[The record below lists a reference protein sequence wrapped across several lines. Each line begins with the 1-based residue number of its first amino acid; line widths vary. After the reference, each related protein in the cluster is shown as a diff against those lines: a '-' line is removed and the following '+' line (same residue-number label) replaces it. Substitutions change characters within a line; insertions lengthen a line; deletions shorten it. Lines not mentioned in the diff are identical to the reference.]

1 MKRASG
7 FCAAFSAAIALCAA
21 TAQAAGS
28 WTGNGANTLW
38 NTAANWDSMPGSSAS
53 LSFRNANV
61 KNRTATLNGSYSY
74 TGNIHM
80 GKGSSADNPYIW
92 EATDPAN
99 TLTIKD
105 DTWLG
110 YHENGWLWI
119 KSGKYVFN
127 DTKNKNFH
135 MGEGANGATR
145 NFWLRVGDGSSSV
158 SVTAKHSSYLR
169 GGSTLV
175 ADKATIDFSAGYFEQ
190 NETSALYITNTTMSA
205 QYYRMYKT
213 TSATFSNSTLTVSH
227 DLNVA
232 HDANSA
238 CSFKG
243 VSSTVRQTVDG
254 CVFNV
259 GVAANAKGAVEKTGG
274 DWSCYYL
281 RLGSGNGSCG
291 TFTMDGGTLAVV
303 KEFTIGTSGTTSGN
317 TFTLDDGTVTSSGN
331 TYIGKASGT
340 SGSLV
345 LNGGTFTA
353 KSISSSGS
361 GKIVLNGG
369 TLAASAAGTFIPAAV
384 SGEVGASGGT
394 LDTAWH
400 DITLASGVSDVSGEN
415 GTIAF
420 TGGGT
425 VTPAGTLGCSAV
437 TLDAGTVIAV
447 ADANKSF
454 IENLTVDFSANA
466 AGDGALVMTNT
477 SGTFSAADLAAIALA
492 GNAGN
497 RYALVLADGDTTI
510 RVLDTLAG
518 EYVWNDGAS
527 EADWTAAGKWSK
539 GGVAGDWFNSTH
551 AVFANAGDKATL
563 GANVTAVDVTFRAD
577 AEVLAGG
584 GTLTVPAV
592 AVSNGVAATIAA
604 PTAGP
609 LAKEGE
615 GTLTLGSS
623 RVTDATVLSEGTLAF
638 SGTAAIDWTKLTFG
652 TDPAKPVVL
661 RIGPDAT
668 IANKPLAWTV
678 GTVAGVTSTVVKAGG
693 DWVNSNFYIAGGAN
707 ATTTVIQEGG
717 TWTLSDAADIGK
729 SSEAAH
735 AYFDIAGGTVQH
747 NGYIHNA
754 ASCPATVTVRTGAKY
769 EMTVANQWGF
779 IVSGSAKG
787 TLNVQG
793 GEALVKGPLNFCYR
807 SGSGEA
813 NVTDGGKLSMT
824 KVQLN
829 AGSGSTGTAALTLDG
844 GTLLAV
850 EDTSSFMPD
859 NSRFT
864 FTVGANGGTID
875 TNGKNITIAKSASGS
890 GGITFTGGGTAKLAA
905 TPSYTGV
912 TTVELG
918 TILHIP
924 SKTGFTGGFAVT
936 GPTPAEGT
944 YKVIVIDGDD
954 AFAAI
959 PEGFVAP
966 EGCRFILSL
975 DRKTI
980 YCISGNPAPVWI
992 GGASGSLSVG
1002 TNWSTGV
1009 VPSGTPCIIGNDA
1022 AAALETGD
1030 TFAPTAITFP
1040 ADTAEVTI
1048 SGGGISGILAIS
1060 NLSASASATFL
1071 SPVAFAEGE
1080 TIEVYHTATYS
1091 DEFSYGNV
1099 NGMVWFK
1106 GGVTGYDVRQNTSSG
1121 RSNIYA
1127 GEYRRTTTASDFK
1140 ATQGITYRDVV
1151 YKNSSLTV
1159 DSATDI
1165 WELGIDNGGA
1175 FTTRVATVRDDGT
1188 YSRLCWRNDGEIVV
1202 TEELVLTANRNA
1214 AGYLS
1219 LTASSTKGNVYK
1231 AEKLT
1236 IAGSDWARLS
1246 NKMSNVDT
1254 TTVFVGDG
1262 GIVFKDS
1269 GSRFSTGTTGTQNG
1283 TTTIRPWHGDFEIGE
1298 RTGTAHSI
1306 AVNKNTVF
1314 DTNDESGTGRRIT
1327 VNAIVGNT
1335 KTVSVTGSGTVR
1347 YNRVNDNNAA
1357 LTVSGTATL
1366 ELGAGAKTGTGAVTV
1381 NANATLSVPEAG
1393 TGTVG
1398 GNLTLANG
1406 AALEFKLDGDS
1417 ETTLALDSGKTLTA
1431 TATVGIKFAEG
1442 SIFVPGRTYTL
1453 LSGGNLAD
1461 GDKAKFSLPEGDR
1474 GVLSVSSGNLVY
1486 TAPSCFFIKIAEGS
1500 SSELAVPF
1508 EWIYDNTDA
1517 GERSS
1522 AAEIAAALE
1531 DSGANGIA
1539 VWKSYCL
1546 GLDPQDA
1553 ASLVLCDSA
1562 AEQPADGNVN
1572 IAAKNLN
1579 VPAGLSGVAVTAY
1592 LDRKNGD
1599 GWDLGV
1605 ASAPVSSGSAL
1616 LAAPAIE
1623 SGTSFFA

>member
-21 TAQAAGS
+21 MNAQAAGS

-38 NTAANWDSMPGSSAS
+38 NTTANWDSMPGSSAS

-61 KNRTATLNGSYSY
+61 KNRTATINGSYSY
-74 TGNIHM
+74 SGNIHM
-80 GKGSSADNPYIW
+80 GAGSSADNPYIW

-99 TLTIKD
+99 KLTVQD

-110 YHENGWLWI
+110 YYENGWLWI
-119 KSGKYVFN
+119 KSGTYVFN
-127 DTKNKNFH
+127 GKSSKNFH
-135 MGEGANGATR
+135 MGEGASGAR
-145 NFWLRVGDGSSSV
+145 HNFWLKLGDGSSTV
-158 SVTAKHSSYLR
+158 SVQGRNGYVR
-169 GGSTLV
+169 GGSALI
-175 ADKATIDFSAGYFEQ
+175 ADKATIKFTEGLSFS
-190 NETSALYITNTTMSA
+190 ETASMSFTNS
-205 QYYRMYKT
+205 
-213 TSATFSNSTLTVSH
+213 SVTVAR

-232 HDANSA
+232 NSSGAN
-238 CSFKG
+238 CVFRG
-243 VSSTVRQTVDG
+243 TSSTVRQTTDG
-254 CVFNV
+254 YVFNV
-259 GVAANAKGAVEKTGG
+259 GINSNARGVVEKDGG
-274 DWSCYYL
+274 DWTCYYL
-281 RLGSGNGSCG
+281 RLGSGNGAKG
-291 TFTMDGGTLAVV
+291 IFTMDGGTLTVV
-303 KEFTIGTSGTTSGN
+303 KEFTIGMSGTTSGN
-317 TFTLDDGTVTSSGN
+317 TFTLDGGTVTSSGN
-331 TYIGKASGT
+331 TYIGNASGA

-353 KSISSSGS
+353 KSISSSGT
-361 GKIVLNGG
+361 GKIVLDGG

-384 SGEVGASGGT
+384 SVEVGANGGT
-394 LDTAWH
+394 IDTAWH

-415 GTIAF
+415 GTITF

-425 VTPAGTLGCSAV
+425 VTLTGALGCSAV

-454 IENLTVDFSANA
+454 IANLTVDFSANG
-466 AGDGALVMTNT
+466 AGDGALVITNT

-497 RYALVLADGDTTI
+497 RYALVLADGNTTI
-510 RVLDTLAG
+510 RVVDTLAG

-539 GGVAGDWFNSTH
+539 GGVAGDWFNSTY

-584 GTLTVPAV
+584 GTLTVPV
-592 AVSNGVAATIAA
+592 IVVSNGVAATIAS

-623 RVTDATVLSEGTLAF
+623 RVADATALSEGTLAF
-638 SGTAAIDWTKLTFG
+638 SGTAEIDWTKLTFG
-652 TDPAKPVVL
+652 TDPAKPVTL

-693 DWVNSNFYIAGGAN
+693 DWTNSNFYIADAAN

-717 TWTLSDAADIGK
+717 TWTLSSTVDLGKAA
-729 SSEAAH
+729 SAAH

-747 NGYIHNA
+747 DGYIHNA

-769 EMTVANQWGF
+769 EMTESKEFGF
-779 IVSGSAKG
+779 IVSGGAKG

-807 SGSGEA
+807 SGNGEA
-813 NVTDGGKLSMT
+813 NVTDGGKLSME

-829 AGSGSTGTAALTLDG
+829 AGTGSSGTAALTLDG
-844 GTLLAV
+844 GTLSAV
-850 EDTSSFMPD
+850 RDTSSFMPD

-875 TNGKNITIAKSASGS
+875 TDGKNITLLKAVSGT
-890 GGITFTGGGTAKLAA
+890 GGLTFTGGGTAKLTA
-905 TPSYTGV
+905 TPSSYTGV

-924 SKTGFTGGFAVT
+924 SKAGFTGGFAVT
-936 GPTPAEGT
+936 GPAPEEGT

-966 EGCRFILSL
+966 EGCRFVLSP
-975 DRKTI
+975 DGKTI
-980 YCISGNPAPVWI
+980 YCVSGNPVPVWI
-992 GGASGSLSVG
+992 GGASGSLSVAS
-1002 TNWSTGV
+1002 NWSTGA
-1009 VPSGTPCIIGNDA
+1009 VPDGDPCIIGNDA

-1040 ADTAEVTI
+1040 ADTAAVTI

-1060 NLSASASATFL
+1060 NLSTSASATFL
-1071 SPVAFAEGE
+1071 SPVSFAEGRA
-1080 TIEVYHTATYS
+1080 IEVYHTATYT
-1091 DEFSYGNV
+1091 DTFSYGNV
-1099 NGMVWFK
+1099 NGMVLFK
-1106 GGVTGYDVRQNTSSG
+1106 GGVTGYEVRQNANSG
-1121 RSNIYA
+1121 RSNIFA

-1140 ATQGITYRDVV
+1140 ATRGGSYRTVV

-1159 DSATDI
+1159 DTATDI

-1188 YSRLCWRNDGEIVV
+1188 YSRLCLRNDGEIVV
-1202 TEELVLTANRNA
+1202 TEELLMTATSDN

-1219 LTASSTKGNVYK
+1219 LSADSAKGNVYK
-1231 AEKLT
+1231 AGKLT
-1236 IAGSDWARLS
+1236 IAGSDWVRLS
-1246 NKMSNVDT
+1246 NKSSDVNT
-1254 TTVFVGDG
+1254 TTVFVGDD

-1269 GSRFSTGTTGTQNG
+1269 GSRFSTGKKGSQSG
-1283 TTTIRPWHGDFEIGE
+1283 TTTIRPWHGDFAIGE
-1298 RTGTAHSI
+1298 RTGDAHSI

-1327 VNAIVGNT
+1327 VNATVDNANT
-1335 KTVSVTGSGTVR
+1335 VTVTGSGTVR
-1347 YNRVNDNNAA
+1347 YNRMNSNRGA

-1366 ELGAGAKTGTGAVTV
+1366 ELGAGAETGTGAVTV
-1381 NANATLSVPEAG
+1381 NTGATLSVPEAG

-1406 AALEFKLDGDS
+1406 AALAFKLDGDN
-1417 ETTLALDSGKTLTA
+1417 ETTLALASGKTLAA
-1431 TATVGIKFAEG
+1431 TATVGIKFIEG
-1442 SIFVPGRTYTL
+1442 TVLKPGKSYTL
-1453 LSGGNLAD
+1453 VSGANLQPS
-1461 GDKAKFSLPEGDR
+1461 DKDKFSPPEGYG

-1486 TAPSCFFIKIAEGS
+1486 TAPEYFYIRVADNGRFSLKDESDNVINVDIPVSWIYAKTGESDS
-1500 SSELAVPF
+1500 SSPSAIATALADP
-1508 EWIYDNTDA
+1508 
-1517 GERSS
+1517 
-1522 AAEIAAALE
+1522 
-1531 DSGANGIA
+1531 GANGIPA
-1539 VWKSYCL
+1539 WQSYCL

-1553 ASLVLCDSA
+1553 ASTLLCEA
-1562 AEQPADGNVN
+1562 AAGQPSDGKVN

-1599 GWDLGV
+1599 GWDLV